1 MSEQDDE
8 RWITER
14 FDGGGS
20 CADDMRAAIARG
32 YERGKAEGTADRD
45 RLAKRVAELERV
57 VEFEPHLGWEAAAR
71 GDQEAGANADRLAA
85 LEQRV
90 GELVE
95 ITRGCVDESIEEQD
109 ALARLAALRAPGMGS
124 DVDVQ
129 RDRADRLA
137 VLVDGLRGTLERT
150 RAEIEA
156 LRARVGGA
164 RWLLATAHITES
176 LTPKGW
182 LNKRS
187 AWLDADLRTRGEVP
201 R

>member
-1 MSEQDDE
+1 MNENDDE

-14 FDGGGS
+14 FRAGDGFREIAS
-20 CADDMRAAIARG
+20 AAIARG
-32 YERGKAEGTADRD
+32 YERGKAEGAAERD
-45 RLAKRVAELERV
+45 WLTSQLANERTKSHDLATQVTMLRERLAATQPDV
-57 VEFEPHLGWEAAAR
+57 PS
-71 GDQEAGANADRLAA
+71 RLAA

-90 GELVE
+90 GEL
-95 ITRGCVDESIEEQD
+95 
-109 ALARLAALRAPGMGS
+109 
-124 DVDVQ
+124 

-150 RAEIEA
+150 RAEIET

-187 AWLDADLRTRGEVP
+187 AWLDADIRARGEVP